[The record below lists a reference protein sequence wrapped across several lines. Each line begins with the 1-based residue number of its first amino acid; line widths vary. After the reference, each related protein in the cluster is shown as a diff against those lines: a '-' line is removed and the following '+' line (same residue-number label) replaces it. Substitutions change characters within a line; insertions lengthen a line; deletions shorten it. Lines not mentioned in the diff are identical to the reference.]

1 VDLISYSSE
10 PLFPLGIRLNPVKP
24 CVPFGKLA
32 LDPDTSHIKPHLLL
46 LPGMPGTD
54 ALFKP
59 LVDKLEDHFEI
70 DAVSYPPDEPLGYE
84 QLLNLVTSRIPK
96 EKPYFILGESFS
108 GPLAVMAALKCPENI
123 LGVILVASFVTSP
136 MPRWINR
143 LKRFARGPI
152 LDVRPRSH
160 INDRLMGKEC
170 DERTRIWIHENL
182 PRLKNEVLSARVEA
196 VLDVNVREE
205 LKSLQAPI
213 LYIAGSDDWLIGK
226 KCINIIWLC
235 RPDVEIKV
243 LDGVHMILQ
252 TNPTDAAAAIKEFC
266 GRIWSADYK
275 VQSAEGETEF
285 EV

>member
-1 VDLISYSSE
+1 M
-10 PLFPLGIRLNPVKP
+10 
-24 CVPFGKLA
+24 
-32 LDPDTSHIKPHLLL
+32 DPDSSDIRPHLLI

-59 LVDKLEDHFEI
+59 LVDELEGHFEI

-84 QLLNLVTSRIPK
+84 QLLNFVTSRIPK
-96 EKPYFILGESFS
+96 KNPYFILGESFS
-108 GPLAVMAALKCPENI
+108 GPLAVMAATRNQENL

-136 MPRWINR
+136 MPRWIYC

-160 INDRLMGKEC
+160 INDRLMGKKC

-182 PRLKNEVLSARVEA
+182 PRLKNEVLSARVLA
-196 VLDVNVREE
+196 VLDVNVRED
-205 LKSLQAPI
+205 LKNLQAPI

-226 KCINIIWLC
+226 KCIDVIWLC

-243 LDGVHMILQ
+243 LEGGHMILQ
-252 TNPTDAAAAIKEFC
+252 TRPDDSAQAIIDFC
-266 GRIWSADYK
+266 SRVIGSPKAK
-275 VQSAEGETEF
+275 AQSQKGCGTA
-285 EV
+285 V